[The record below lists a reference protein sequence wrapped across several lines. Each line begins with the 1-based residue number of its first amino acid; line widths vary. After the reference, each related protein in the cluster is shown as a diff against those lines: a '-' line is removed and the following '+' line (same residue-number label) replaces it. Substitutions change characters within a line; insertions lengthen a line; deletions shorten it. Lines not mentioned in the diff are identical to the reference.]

1 MRERARGRGAG
12 SERRGKSKMAKKE
25 PREWDRREPWGYLLP
40 RGLRLRV
47 AARARVY
54 DPYVRASGGASHE
67 CRSVSKMTQAL

>member
-1 MRERARGRGAG
+1 MRRHSG
-12 SERRGKSKMAKKE
+12 SERRGKVAKE
-25 PREWDRREPWGYLLP
+25 RRGEGGSGSGESASRYLLP

-54 DPYVRASGGASHE
+54 DPYVSASGGTSHE